1 MLRCSSVIM
10 LYKPSQRHCHFLLTC
25 SVPLLSSSTP
35 VSHQLHHRCLVPRVS
50 HLHIIPSLV
59 QFDSLSGHLL
69 FFAPVHPAR
78 LTCPPGPLLCCHC
91 NNFWFVASVT
101 DFLPIVANLATFPEA
116 ISPPLPQKSC
126 SPWCHLNWFYSE
138 FSWGSGP
145 MYISNPQS
153 AQRSQWQVLEAAG
166 DAGDDVNF
174 KNK

>member
-35 VSHQLHHRCLVPRVS
+35 VPHQPHHRCLVPRVS

-59 QFDSLSGHLL
+59 QIDSLSGRLL

-101 DFLPIVANLATFPEA
+101 DFLPIVANLATSPEA
-116 ISPPLPQKSC
+116 ISPKNHVLHDVTWIVFTVSSVEGLVPCIFQIHSLHNS
-126 SPWCHLNWFYSE
+126 LN
-138 FSWGSGP
+138 
-145 MYISNPQS
+145 
-153 AQRSQWQVLEAAG
+153 V
-166 DAGDDVNF
+166 
-174 KNK
+174 KC

>member
-35 VSHQLHHRCLVPRVS
+35 VPHQPHHRCLVPRVS
-50 HLHIIPSLV
+50 HLHIFPSLV
-59 QFDSLSGHLL
+59 QIDSLSGRLL

-78 LTCPPGPLLCCHC
+78 LTCPPGPPGPLLCFHC

-116 ISPPLPQKSC
+116 ISPPCPKNHVLHDVTWIGFTLSSVEGLVPCIFQIHSLHN
-126 SPWCHLNWFYSE
+126 SLN
-138 FSWGSGP
+138 
-145 MYISNPQS
+145 
-153 AQRSQWQVLEAAG
+153 
-166 DAGDDVNF
+166 D
-174 KNK
+174 KC